1 MTRRHSGS
9 HAIAWAAITIS
20 SYIGFL
26 RAYTRRRGIA
36 VPTLRGLIKVLVEA
50 EGKNGGWN
58 MKKLMLPYLLFP
70 LFAIGGCT
78 GNVPKTDSQKV
89 EAQEPLVETYTV
101 ERYKLFPT
109 QNMWTF
115 IKLDTQTGQMWQLQY
130 SVNDDKG
137 RFEYDLNPNALVVN
151 DKKVNGRFELYP
163 TKNIYNF
170 ILLDKIDGKAWQVQW
185 SFDEENRAVL
195 PINK

>member
-1 MTRRHSGS
+1 
-9 HAIAWAAITIS
+9 
-20 SYIGFL
+20 
-26 RAYTRRRGIA
+26 
-36 VPTLRGLIKVLVEA
+36 
-50 EGKNGGWN
+50 
-58 MKKLMLPYLLFP
+58 MKSVMLPLLFCI
-70 LFAIGGCT
+70 LLSVGGCAEKESKSE
-78 GNVPKTDSQKV
+78 VSEKMSEQ
-89 EAQEPLVETYTV
+89 LVQV
-101 ERYKLFPT
+101 SDMERYKLFPT
-109 QNMWTF
+109 QNLWTF

-151 DKKVNGRFELYP
+151 GKKVNGRFELYP
-163 TKNIYNF
+163 TQNIYNF

>member
-1 MTRRHSGS
+1 
-9 HAIAWAAITIS
+9 
-20 SYIGFL
+20 
-26 RAYTRRRGIA
+26 
-36 VPTLRGLIKVLVEA
+36 
-50 EGKNGGWN
+50 
-58 MKKLMLPYLLFP
+58 MLPFLLFP

-78 GNVPKTDSQKV
+78 GNASKTESQKAEV
-89 EAQEPLVETYTV
+89 QEPLVQTYTV

-163 TKNIYNF
+163 TQNIYNF

>member
-1 MTRRHSGS
+1 
-9 HAIAWAAITIS
+9 
-20 SYIGFL
+20 
-26 RAYTRRRGIA
+26 
-36 VPTLRGLIKVLVEA
+36 
-50 EGKNGGWN
+50 
-58 MKKLMLPYLLFP
+58 
-70 LFAIGGCT
+70 
-78 GNVPKTDSQKV
+78 
-89 EAQEPLVETYTV
+89 
-101 ERYKLFPT
+101 
-109 QNMWTF
+109 MWTF

-163 TKNIYNF
+163 TQNIYNF

-185 SFDEENRAVL
+185 SFDEKNRAVL